1 MILIRIMNI
10 KVRIPYTR
18 WARQNRAQVGTES
31 ELKGANLTIELHRRW
46 KILPEEEK
54 MEWRRR
60 PWTWSAAGEVN
71 MREFFEE
78 ETWKSRLSFLIE
90 GVNGNRQ
97 KRLIGVREVVKH
109 LSQPEGKL
117 FINRYPRFSRAVKDK
132 LLDFY
137 DEGIEESDIWCEEIF
152 GLHITDIK

>member
-1 MILIRIMNI
+1 
-10 KVRIPYTR
+10 
-18 WARQNRAQVGTES
+18 
-31 ELKGANLTIELHRRW
+31 
-46 KILPEEEK
+46 

-109 LSQPEGKL
+109 L
-117 FINRYPRFSRAVKDK
+117 F
-132 LLDFY
+132 
-137 DEGIEESDIWCEEIF
+137 
-152 GLHITDIK
+152 TT